1 MNQNREFT
9 LMLNNFAANCPFSF
23 SNLMMQSPL
32 RYSMMERRFLYKLAE
47 EIKRRY
53 TQMGLSS
60 RDNWKNFVFRMTN
73 NDLACLGGKSNWKRT
88 YKVIRQLGF
97 WHITIGLMPLIGM
110 PTPTTTRYE
119 CPPTSTIMSSISQ
132 GSSPFSICIQPY
144 GWRRNTRRS
153 SMSSAV
159 STVETTALL
168 TQRIPLCS
176 ISIEWSRLT

>member
-88 YKVIRQLGF
+88 YKVIRQLAERTVIQFKENEKGQ
-97 WHITIGLMPLIGM
+97 LILAHYHWIDAFNWNAD
-110 PTPTTTRYE
+110 TNDYTVRV
-119 CPPTSTIMSSISQ
+119 
-132 GSSPFSICIQPY
+132 SPDLYNYVI
-144 GWRRNTRRS
+144 WRRNTRRS

>member
-53 TQMGLSS
+53 TQLGLSS

-73 NDLACLGGKSNWKRT
+73 NDLACLGGKSN
-88 YKVIRQLGF
+88 
-97 WHITIGLMPLIGM
+97 
-110 PTPTTTRYE
+110 
-119 CPPTSTIMSSISQ
+119 
-132 GSSPFSICIQPY
+132 
-144 GWRRNTRRS
+144 
-153 SMSSAV
+153 
-159 STVETTALL
+159 
-168 TQRIPLCS
+168 
-176 ISIEWSRLT
+176 